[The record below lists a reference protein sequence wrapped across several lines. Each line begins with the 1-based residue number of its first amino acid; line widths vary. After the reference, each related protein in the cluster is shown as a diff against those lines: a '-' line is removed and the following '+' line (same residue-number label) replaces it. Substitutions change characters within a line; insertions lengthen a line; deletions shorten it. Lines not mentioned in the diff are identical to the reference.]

1 MSLTVKLSDNI
12 DEFEAIVTG
21 RKIKE
26 LRDAWIEHIKTELD
40 FIKSISNQ
48 AMVHIKNVIKAS
60 HVLEDIYEM
69 AANFAHK
76 DKEYNMTKYTDRLL
90 ANI

>member
-1 MSLTVKLSDNI
+1 MSLAAKLTDNI
-12 DEFEAIVTG
+12 NGFEGLVTG
-21 RKIKE
+21 RNIKE

-48 AMVHIKNVIKAS
+48 AMVHMKNVIRAS
-60 HVLEDIYEM
+60 HVLQDIYEM